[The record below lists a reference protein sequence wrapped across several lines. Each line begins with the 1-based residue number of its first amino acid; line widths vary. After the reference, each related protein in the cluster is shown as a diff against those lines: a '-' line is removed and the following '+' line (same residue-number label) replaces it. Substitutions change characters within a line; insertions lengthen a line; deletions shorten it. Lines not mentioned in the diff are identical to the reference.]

1 MKIFKIELITLDNE
15 NYSEKNIL
23 DYFKTVCPFPIEVRK
38 VESRDI
44 EWNDNHPLNNEST
57 KDAELS
63 KLFPSELDKV
73 NKAIPH
79 GYKVAADTASKRV
92 AMMANGLRAFQGEIE
107 RLRTVIGKART
118 VLEDFE

>member
-1 MKIFKIELITLDNE
+1 MKIFKIELIILDNE

-23 DYFKTVCPFPIEVRK
+23 DYFKTVCAFPNEIRKIESK
-38 VESRDI
+38 DI
-44 EWNDNHPLNNEST
+44 EWSGDHPLSNEST

-73 NKAIPH
+73 NEVIPD
-79 GYKVAADTASKRV
+79 GYQIAADTVLERV
-92 AMMANGLRAFQGEIE
+92 AMMANGLRVFQGEIE